1 MSCYSATG
9 FPDIRRRLGSRWG
22 RVVLG
27 GLLLLVALP
36 SLLPLD
42 PYRVDLESILAA
54 PSAAHWL
61 GTDETGRDL
70 LARLLL
76 GARATLGIGLAATVL
91 AIALGTLVGALAG
104 YRGGVTDAVL
114 MRLVDFGLAF
124 PSLFAVLLVASVVP
138 PGPVPLVLVIG
149 VTNWM
154 AAARLV
160 RASVRQLRSAAYTEA
175 ARALGASAGRL
186 IRRHHLPNLA
196 GILVVIGLVQF
207 SRSILA
213 EATISFLGF
222 GVQPPAPTWGNLLMG
237 AQTAVF
243 TAPWLA
249 IAPGL
254 AITLTLIALASLGI
268 GTAPA
273 RLPRLAAEEGHH
285 THAASPRSA
294 PPPASHP
301 VGARAKVEGPRSHQP
316 AEPPGRPA
324 LPSRS

>member
-196 GILVVIGLVQF
+196 GILV
-207 SRSILA
+207 
-213 EATISFLGF
+213 F

-285 THAASPRSA
+285 THAASPHSA